1 MRKRKSLR
9 EIYSY
14 LKENEICIFN
24 LDDFSRIF
32 NLKKNYA
39 ALVIFRLKNEGYIK
53 EFEKGK
59 YVLEGSEDTLSIGCF
74 SIRPSYIS
82 FKTAL
87 GYYKFLKND
96 DNEIYLATLKRK
108 APFRFRSHIIR
119 YVFLKTHRFFGFTD
133 EMVNKNYIKIA
144 LPEKAIIDSIML
156 PEYGPEIEDLIK
168 ILTDRKNELYIDRLV
183 KYAIR
188 MNDKSL
194 VARLAFML
202 YLAGIDVDIDDKYLP
217 KFYIKLVPDRERKG
231 RWINR
236 FKIIDNLEI

>member
-1 MRKRKSLR
+1 
-9 EIYSY
+9 
-14 LKENEICIFN
+14 
-24 LDDFSRIF
+24 
-32 NLKKNYA
+32 
-39 ALVIFRLKNEGYIK
+39 
-53 EFEKGK
+53 
-59 YVLEGSEDTLSIGCF
+59 
-74 SIRPSYIS
+74 
-82 FKTAL
+82 
-87 GYYKFLKND
+87 
-96 DNEIYLATLKRK
+96 
-108 APFRFRSHIIR
+108 
-119 YVFLKTHRFFGFTD
+119 
-133 EMVNKNYIKIA
+133 MVNKNYIKIA